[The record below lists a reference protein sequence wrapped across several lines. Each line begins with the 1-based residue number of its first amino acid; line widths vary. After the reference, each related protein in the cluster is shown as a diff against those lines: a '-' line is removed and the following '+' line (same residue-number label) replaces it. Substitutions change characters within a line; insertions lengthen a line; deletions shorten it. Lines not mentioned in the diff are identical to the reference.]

1 MSCRSGFKMKIWFE
15 SQTLKFNIEII
26 LGYECSCRSGF
37 RINPDDPSMCNDID
51 ECSESYPCS
60 QTCLNTPGSYKC
72 SCLPGYLPLD
82 QDPTRCKAD
91 STEEFLILF
100 TSRYINAI
108 FIWPLLRSMY
118 HYFGSGVSIM
128 GLQN

>member
-1 MSCRSGFKMKIWFE
+1 MKFDIEFILGYECSCRHGFKIKLQSKF
-15 SQTLKFNIEII
+15 QTLKSNIKLI

-37 RINPDDPSMCNDID
+37 KINPDDPSMCNDID

-100 TSRYINAI
+100 TSR
-108 FIWPLLRSMY
+108 
-118 HYFGSGVSIM
+118 
-128 GLQN
+128 

>member
-1 MSCRSGFKMKIWFE
+1 MFLPGFKVKLQ
-15 SQTLKFNIEII
+15 SKFQILQSNIKLI

-37 RINPDDPSMCNDID
+37 KINPDDPSMCNDID

-100 TSRYINAI
+100 TSR
-108 FIWPLLRSMY
+108 
-118 HYFGSGVSIM
+118 
-128 GLQN
+128 

>member
-1 MSCRSGFKMKIWFE
+1 MIYSFE
-15 SQTLKFNIEII
+15 SGKSHRERRKGSKCFESRVNKKCHGSVFEIKLQFEFQTLNSNVKLI

-37 RINPDDPSMCNDID
+37 KINPDDPSMCNDID

-100 TSRYINAI
+100 TSR
-108 FIWPLLRSMY
+108 
-118 HYFGSGVSIM
+118 
-128 GLQN
+128 

>member
-1 MSCRSGFKMKIWFE
+1 MIWTRPKHFVPDQNNLDGPK
-15 SQTLKFNIEII
+15 SFWTNRRTRHQTLKSNIKLI
-26 LGYECSCRSGF
+26 LGYECSCHSGF
-37 RINPDDPSMCNDID
+37 KINPDDPSMCNDID

-91 STEEFLILF
+91 SSEEFLILF
-100 TSRYINAI
+100 TSR
-108 FIWPLLRSMY
+108 
-118 HYFGSGVSIM
+118 
-128 GLQN
+128 